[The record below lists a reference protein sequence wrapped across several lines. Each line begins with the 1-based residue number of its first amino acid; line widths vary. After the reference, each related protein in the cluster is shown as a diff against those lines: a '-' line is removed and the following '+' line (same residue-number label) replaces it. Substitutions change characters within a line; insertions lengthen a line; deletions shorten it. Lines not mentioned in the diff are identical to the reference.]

1 MRISDWSSD
10 VCSSDLALQ
19 VEQRWKFAER
29 WGVVGFAGVGG
40 VGSDIGE
47 VFEADVLASGG
58 LGLRFQ
64 ASKDYE
70 VHLAVDGAVNRDGD
84 LSLYFRIGEAFCSTG
99 GGCPTCRPFSGSSR
113 PPLPSCSAQRRSEER
128 R

>member
-1 MRISDWSSD
+1 MRISDWNSD
-10 VCSSDLALQ
+10 VCSSDL
-19 VEQRWKFAER
+19 FAER

-40 VGSDIGE
+40 VGADLGE

-64 ASKDYE
+64 ASKGYQ

-84 LSLYFRIGEAFCSTG
+84 LSLYFRIGEAFCSPRD
-99 GGCPTCRPFSGSSR
+99 GCPTRLRPFRGPSR
-113 PPLPSCSAQRRSEER
+113 HPLPSCSCQR
-128 R
+128 

>member
-1 MRISDWSSD
+1 MRISDWNSD
-10 VCSSDLALQ
+10 VCSSDL
-19 VEQRWKFAER
+19 FAER

-40 VGSDIGE
+40 VGADLGE

-64 ASKDYE
+64 ASKGYQ

-84 LSLYFRIGEAFCSTG
+84 LSLYFR
-99 GGCPTCRPFSGSSR
+99 
-113 PPLPSCSAQRRSEER
+113 RSEEHTCELQSLMR
-128 R
+128 ISYTDFCLQKITEP